1 MGRGRKSGPGRQNQV
16 CKSLEEG
23 PREPGE
29 AVKLLRR
36 EWSGKGMESWMGGPD
51 HTGLG
56 GIWVYVLRVLESH

>member
-36 EWSGKGMESWMGGPD
+36 EWSGKGMESWMGGQI
-51 HTGLG
+51 TQA
-56 GIWVYVLRVLESH
+56 LEASGFMS